1 MTVAVVTANA
11 PCAHGEPPAA
21 TWEAIEAKTRPSKTL
36 PLEEYMQKYDLIPGF
51 ALAVLTNGKIDWTK
65 YCGVRKADAADGR
78 LLPVDASTQFQ
89 VASVSKPVTAVAVL
103 RLVDAGLLNLDVD
116 VNTYLKRWK
125 LTVPAGTV
133 ITLRLLLSHRA
144 GVNVDSF
151 PGYARSNSACVA
163 RIPKDVV
170 GVLEGRGNTLP
181 VTVDSVPGFER
192 YSGGGYTVIQCVLED
207 VCGKP
212 FHELMSEWVL
222 APCGMDNSTFRLADV
237 HPPSDNHASGHP
249 FCHASVSGDYLA
261 YPEGAAA
268 GLWTTAV
275 DLANFSLAL
284 ARAIRPV
291 LGGKESPTTS
301 SIAEEEPGDAA
312 PLLFSAA
319 TAREMLTI
327 PGVTLDEAT
336 DKNPSEKRM
345 ALGIGRSGYGS
356 RMRLSHGGG
365 NLGFITTMEFCPH
378 GGFGYVLLFNGHCD
392 GNQMRLELGAA
403 LAQVHNW
410 PSPDSKKDVKS
421 DKPSEVDD
429 GDNNAARV
437 AGTYRSEDGSSDSQ
451 IEVSADGTSC
461 AFPPFAMGPFPLKRK
476 SKQQFVVQGLA
487 PGEPTTLE
495 FRFEDDAAQAAVE
508 VDFAGPDVHFTAKRV

>member
-1 MTVAVVTANA
+1 MTVVAVTVNA
-11 PCAHGEPPAA
+11 PSAHGEPPAA
-21 TWEAIEAKTRPSKTL
+21 MWEAIEAKTRPNKTL
-36 PLEEYMQKYDLIPGF
+36 PLEEYMQKYDMVAGF
-51 ALAVLTNGKIDWTK
+51 ALAVLNNGKIDWTK
-65 YCGVRKADAADGR
+65 YCGVRKADAADD

-103 RLVDAGLLNLDVD
+103 RLVDAGMLDLDVD

-170 GVLEGRGNTLP
+170 GILDGLGNTLP
-181 VTVDSVPGFER
+181 VVVDSVPGFER
-192 YSGGGYTVIQCVLED
+192 YSGGGYTIIQCLLED
-207 VCGKP
+207 VCGKS
-212 FHELMSEWVL
+212 FHQLMSEWVL
-222 APCGMDNSTFRLADV
+222 SPCGMDNSTFRLADL
-237 HPPSDNHASGHP
+237 HPPSDNYASGHP

-275 DLANFSLAL
+275 DLAKFSLAL

-291 LGGKESPTTS
+291 VGGKEVEKLASAEQGEDSSLRLLSP
-301 SIAEEEPGDAA
+301 AA
-312 PLLFSAA
+312 VK
-319 TAREMLTI
+319 EMLTI

-345 ALGIGRSGYGS
+345 ALGINRSGHGS

-392 GNQMRLELGAA
+392 CNHMRMELGAA

-410 PSPDSKKDVKS
+410 PSSDPKKDIQP
-421 DKPSEVDD
+421 DKLTKVD
-429 GDNNAARV
+429 GDGSVAHFARM
-437 AGTYRSEDGSSDSQ
+437 AGTYRAEDGCGSR
-451 IEVSADGTSC
+451 IEVSADGMSC
-461 AFPPFAMGPFPLKRK
+461 AFSPFAMGPFPLKRE
-476 SKQQFVVQGLA
+476 SKERFVVQGLA
-487 PGEPTTLE
+487 RGGPTTLE
-495 FRFEDDAAQAAVE
+495 FKFGDDAAQAAFE
-508 VDFAGPDVHFTAKRV
+508 VDFAGPDVHFTAKRI